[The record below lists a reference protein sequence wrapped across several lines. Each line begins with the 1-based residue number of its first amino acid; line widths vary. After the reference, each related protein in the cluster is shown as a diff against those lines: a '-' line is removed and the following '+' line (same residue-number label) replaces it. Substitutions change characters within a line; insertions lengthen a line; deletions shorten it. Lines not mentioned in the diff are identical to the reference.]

1 MAAERLF
8 MRMWSSL
15 EAPGV
20 DFVIRSNSCL
30 LYTSIILEASK
41 GAIAGTGAGLLVTA
55 ASNGLIDST
64 GNAIE
69 KIN

>member
-1 MAAERLF
+1 MKIEKF
-8 MRMWSSL
+8 K
-15 EAPGV
+15 V
-20 DFVIRSNSCL
+20 L
-30 LYTSIILEASK
+30 LYLKKIILEASK

>member
-1 MAAERLF
+1 M
-8 MRMWSSL
+8 
-15 EAPGV
+15 
-20 DFVIRSNSCL
+20 
-30 LYTSIILEASK
+30 SK

-55 ASNGLIDST
+55 ASKGLIDST